1 MCADILNDLKQGTYG
16 TDIRYVIM
24 AYNMGEN
31 NARRYYEAGIIS
43 KYAQNVLEKISSL
56 ETDNQM

>member
-1 MCADILNDLKQGTYG
+1 
-16 TDIRYVIM
+16 M

-43 KYAQNVLEKISSL
+43 KYAQTVLEKIDLL
-56 ETDNQM
+56 ETNNQM